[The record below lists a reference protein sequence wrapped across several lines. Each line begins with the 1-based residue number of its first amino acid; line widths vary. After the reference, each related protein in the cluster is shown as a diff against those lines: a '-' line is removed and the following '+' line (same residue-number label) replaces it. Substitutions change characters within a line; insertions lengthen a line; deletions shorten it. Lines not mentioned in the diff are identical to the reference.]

1 MTKINFKGVP
11 ALLEQQ
17 RKAWLDT
24 VTANAARAA
33 MEMRGLGMLGQAH
46 LDYKREQDE
55 QVARLL
61 ADKSK

>member
-1 MTKINFKGVP
+1 MMFDFRGVP

-17 RKAWLDT
+17 RKAWLHT
-24 VTANAARAA
+24 VTSNAARAA
-33 MEMRGLGMLGQAH
+33 MEMPGLGMLGQAH

-61 ADKSK
+61 ANKSK